1 MPLYKYVQPKR
12 IDIIENGKI
21 RFTQPAAFN
30 DPFDTR
36 PHILALA
43 DDKWLTT
50 FLEENIENE
59 EKLKEI
65 SEESLEKEFSKYG
78 VTRKHPLFEFVLQ
91 KMKGMM
97 KTQAPAFFKSIF
109 KLQNPIF
116 KNVIFE
122 ALNNTIGVLS
132 LSEKPDNILMWGHY
146 ADSHKGF
153 VIEFDEIHPFFDQRK
168 KEGEIQGHVRKMNY
182 LRERPKITLYDSSLS
197 DDENMKIWIEKF
209 IWSKNIDWEYEQEWR
224 MVYAFKDKEDTLTKV
239 DTDIFLFPLPIDC
252 VKSIILG
259 CRMSEE
265 NKGCFRTILRN
276 HNKYHHIQ
284 IFQAVED
291 EKKFEIN
298 IQRIKSS

>member
-1 MPLYKYVQPKR
+1 MLLYKYLQPKR
-12 IDIIENGKI
+12 IDIIESERI

-36 PHILALA
+36 PHILTLT
-43 DDKWLTT
+43 DDKWLATY
-50 FLEENIENE
+50 LEKNIESE
-59 EKLKEI
+59 EKLKEV

-78 VTRKHPLFEFVLQ
+78 ATRKHPLFEFALQ

-97 KTQAPAFFKSIF
+97 KTQTPAFFKSIF

-116 KNVIFE
+116 KNAIFE
-122 ALNNTIGVLS
+122 ALNDTIGVLS
-132 LSEKPDNILMWGHY
+132 LSKKPDNILMWGHY

-153 VIEFDEIHPFFDQRK
+153 VIEFDETHPFFDQRK
-168 KEGEIQGHVRKMNY
+168 KEGEIQGYVRKVNY
-182 LRERPKITLYDSSLS
+182 LRKRPKITLYDSSLNN
-197 DDENMKIWIEKF
+197 DENMKIWIEQF
-209 IWSKNIDWEYEQEWR
+209 IWFKNIDWEYEQEWR
-224 MVYAFKDKEDTLTKV
+224 MIYTFKDKEDAVTKV

-265 NKGCFRTILRN
+265 NKGRLRTILRN
-276 HNKYHHIQ
+276 HSKYHHIQ

-291 EKKFEIN
+291 EKEFKIN
-298 IQRIKSS
+298 ICKIK